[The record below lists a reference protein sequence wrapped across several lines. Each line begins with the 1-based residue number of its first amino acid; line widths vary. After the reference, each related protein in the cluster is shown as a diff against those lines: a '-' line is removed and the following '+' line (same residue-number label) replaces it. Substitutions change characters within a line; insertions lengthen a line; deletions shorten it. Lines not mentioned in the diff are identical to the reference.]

1 MRESGILL
9 HPSSLPSPTGI
20 GDLGPSAY
28 RFVEWLALAKQRYWQ
43 VLPLGPVDDWGS
55 PYSSASAFA
64 GNELL
69 ISLESLVEDGLL
81 RQEDLQ
87 QHFGRPAEDEPVN
100 YRSVCRKKRSLLKL
114 AFESFAAQHE
124 GMGGHPLSEEFAHFC
139 EDQAWWLKTYAIY
152 QALVDLLGNN
162 NWPQWPHLLDSTTL
176 EQLRRGE
183 FESSGLD
190 SPSELWEGYRFHCF
204 VQFLF
209 SRQWEQLHQFA
220 REKGVLV
227 FGDVPIYVS
236 YHSADVW
243 ANPQY
248 FLLNER
254 YRPIA
259 VAGVPPDYFNATGQL
274 WGNPVYRW
282 DVLQRDGYRWWI
294 DRFRAVFRLVDLARI
309 DHFRGFAAY
318 WSVPASHQ
326 TAEHGQWVPAPG
338 EELFSKLIA
347 VWQGPWRR
355 FPDGRNILPIVAE
368 DLGLITP
375 DVIALRRKLGF
386 PGMAVLQ
393 FAFGTSRVDAF
404 LPDRVAVDTVMYSG
418 THDNDT
424 SLGWFVHEVLP
435 DPQLQERLR
444 RYCEAKPETIS
455 WDMIRLAFESQSQ
468 IAIVPLQDVLGLGS
482 EARMNIPGTPDN
494 NWQWR
499 FSFSRLTV
507 DHAERL
513 ARLSEMTRRNTD
525 TMALPPTVQVS
536 SVNS

>member
-9 HPSSLPSPTGI
+9 HPTSLPTPTGI
-20 GDLGPSAY
+20 GDLGASAY

-55 PYSSASAFA
+55 PYSSPSAFA

-69 ISLESLVEDGLL
+69 ISPELLVEDGLL
-81 RQEDLQ
+81 QKEDLR
-87 QHFGRPAEDEPVN
+87 QHLSLTADDEPVD
-100 YRSVCRKKRSLLKL
+100 YRTVFRKKRSLLKL
-114 AFESFAAQHE
+114 AFASFDARRKKLLSD
-124 GMGGHPLSEEFAHFC
+124 PLSEEFEDFC

-152 QALVDLLGNN
+152 QSLVDLLGSN
-162 NWPQWPHLLDSTTL
+162 NWPHWSNSISATVLD
-176 EQLRRGE
+176 QLRRGE
-183 FESSGLD
+183 FDASTVRDL
-190 SPSELWEGYRFHCF
+190 PELWRGYHFHRF

-209 SRQWEQLHQFA
+209 SRQWDRLHRFA
-220 REKGVLV
+220 RERGVLI

-294 DRFRAVFRLVDLARI
+294 DRFRAVFRFVDLARI

-326 TAEHGQWVPAPG
+326 TAERGQWVPAPG
-338 EELFSKLIA
+338 EDLFSRLTA
-347 VWQGPWRR
+347 AWQGPWRQL
-355 FPDGRNILPIVAE
+355 PDGRKILPIVAE
-368 DLGLITP
+368 DLGFITP

-393 FAFGTSRVDAF
+393 FAFGTSKVDTF
-404 LPDRVAVDTVMYSG
+404 LPDRVAPDTVMYSG

-424 SLGWFVHEVLP
+424 SLGWFLHEISS

-444 RYCEAKPETIS
+444 RYCSARAETIS

-468 IAIVPLQDVLGLGS
+468 IAIVPLQDVLELGS

-494 NWQWR
+494 NWRWR
-499 FSFSRLTV
+499 FSFSRLTES
-507 DHAERL
+507 HAERL
-513 ARLSEMTRRNTD
+513 ARLSETAGRNTHAVAFPA
-525 TMALPPTVQVS
+525 TAQVFS
-536 SVNS
+536 IDD